1 MIYRLIVS
9 RRNVLL
15 KVLMAGGGTA
25 GHINPAIAIA
35 DTIRRKHPDAE
46 IMFVGTVRGMESRL
60 VPMAGFE
67 FTSMPVAGFQRK
79 LTPENIKRNIRALYY
94 LAMSGSRAAKIIRDF
109 QPDIAIGT
117 GGYVSGP
124 ILRKAAQMGV
134 PILIHEQ
141 NAFPGVTTKMLSR
154 YAECVMLAVE
164 DAKKRMDPKL
174 KFVTTGNPVRAE
186 ILEYDKQTARRELG
200 VDDRPL
206 IVSFGGSLGAEM
218 VNKSMLDLLERSARK
233 RNYQHIHGYGQY
245 GKFVVTELLKR
256 KVKLKKS
263 KNIDVR
269 EYINDM
275 PRVMAAADLVI
286 CRAGAMALSEIQAL
300 GKAAILIPSPNVAE
314 NHQYY
319 NAMAM
324 VDRHAAEIIEEKEL
338 TPQKLTAMVDSLA
351 GNRRKL
357 EEMSA
362 NARKMAILD
371 SRERIYDVVHDV
383 LKKYGK
389 L

>member
-1 MIYRLIVS
+1 MRI
-9 RRNVLL
+9 
-15 KVLMAGGGTA
+15 LMAGGGTA

-46 IMFVGTVRGMESRL
+46 ILFVGTERGMESRL
-60 VPMAGFE
+60 VPMAGFD
-67 FTSMPVAGFQRK
+67 FTTMPVAGFQRR
-79 LTPENIKRNIRALYY
+79 LTPENIKRNIRAVYY
-94 LAMSGSRAAKIIRDF
+94 LALSGSRAAKIIKEF
-109 QPDIAIGT
+109 KPDLAIGT

-141 NAFPGVTTKMLSR
+141 NAFPGVTSKMLSK

-164 DAKKRMDPKL
+164 DAKKRMDPNL

-200 VDDRPL
+200 LDERPL

-218 VNKSMLDLLERSARK
+218 INKSMLDLLERSARK

-245 GKFVVTELLKR
+245 GKFVVTELLQR
-256 KVKLKKS
+256 KVKLKKA
-263 KNIDVR
+263 KHIDVR

-324 VDRHAAEIIEEKEL
+324 VDRGAAEIIEEKDL
-338 TPQKLTAMVDSLA
+338 TPELLISKVDSLA
-351 GNRRKL
+351 GNKVKL
-357 EEMSA
+357 AKMSE

-383 LKKYGK
+383 LKKYDK
-389 L
+389 I

>member
-1 MIYRLIVS
+1 M
-9 RRNVLL
+9 

-35 DTIRRKHPDAE
+35 DTIRRRQPDAE

-67 FTSMPVAGFQRK
+67 FTSMPVAGFQRR

-94 LAMSGSRAAKIIRDF
+94 LALSGSRAAKIIRDF
-109 QPDIAIGT
+109 KPDIAIGT

-164 DAKKRMDPKL
+164 DAKKRMDSKL

-218 VNKSMLDLLERSARK
+218 INKSMLDLLERSARK

-275 PRVMAAADLVI
+275 PRVLAAADLVI

-324 VDRHAAEIIEEKEL
+324 VDRNAAEIIEEKDL
-338 TPQKLTAMVDSLA
+338 TPKKLIEMVDSLA
-351 GNRRKL
+351 GDRKRL
-357 EEMSA
+357 EKMSA

>member
-1 MIYRLIVS
+1 M
-9 RRNVLL
+9 

-35 DTIRRKHPDAE
+35 DTIRRKNPDAE
-46 IMFVGTVRGMESRL
+46 ILFVGTERGMESRL
-60 VPMAGFE
+60 VPMSGFK
-67 FTSMPVAGFQRK
+67 FITMPVAGFQRK
-79 LTPENIKRNIRALYY
+79 LTPENIKRNIRAMYY
-94 LAMSGSRAAKIIRDF
+94 LAMSGSRAAKIIKEF
-109 QPDIAIGT
+109 KPDIAIGT

-186 ILEYDKQTARRELG
+186 ILEYDKQTARCELG

-218 VNKSMLDLLERSARK
+218 VNRSMLDLLERSARK

-314 NHQYY
+314 NHQFY

-324 VDRHAAEIIEEKEL
+324 VDRNAAEIIEEKDL
-338 TPQKLTAMVDSLA
+338 TPEKLIAKVDKLA
-351 GNRRKL
+351 GDRRRL
-357 EEMSA
+357 EKMSQ
-362 NARKMAILD
+362 NAREMAILD
-371 SRERIYDVVHDV
+371 SRERIYKVVHDV
-383 LKKYGK
+383 LKKHGK
-389 L
+389 I

>member
-1 MIYRLIVS
+1 MIYCLIDS
-9 RRNVLL
+9 RRNVSL

-35 DTIRRKHPDAE
+35 DTIRRRQPDAE

-67 FTSMPVAGFQRK
+67 FTSMPVAGFQRR

-94 LAMSGSRAAKIIRDF
+94 LALSGSRAAKIIRDF
-109 QPDIAIGT
+109 KPDIAIGT

-164 DAKKRMDPKL
+164 DAKKRMDSKL

-218 VNKSMLDLLERSARK
+218 INKSMLDLLERSARK

-275 PRVMAAADLVI
+275 PRVLAAADLVI

-324 VDRHAAEIIEEKEL
+324 VDRNAAEIIEEKDL
-338 TPQKLTAMVDSLA
+338 TPKKLIEMVDSLA
-351 GNRRKL
+351 GDRKRL
-357 EEMSA
+357 EKMSA